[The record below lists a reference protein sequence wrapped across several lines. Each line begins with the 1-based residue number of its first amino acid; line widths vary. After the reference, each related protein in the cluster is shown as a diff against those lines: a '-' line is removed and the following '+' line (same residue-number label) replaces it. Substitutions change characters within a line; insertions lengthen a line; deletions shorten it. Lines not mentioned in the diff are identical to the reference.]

1 MGIAT
6 IANANRIADAQN
18 TSGAKTTGTVRY
30 VGSTVTGASDS
41 NFGLVPTS
49 PFATLQAA
57 INASTASVGD
67 TIYLMP
73 GHAETI
79 ATAGGITV
87 NVAGLTIIGLGVGT
101 NRPTFSFSATAS
113 TLLISAANT
122 IIRNIITIPSVDEV
136 VSAINVTGAS
146 CTLEA
151 VDVYTVTS
159 KQFIQWLL
167 TAATA
172 DNLTIKNC
180 VHWQPVAAASAQIWI
195 ELVGGANARI
205 MDNEFDILAAAS
217 ASSFCIRVST
227 ASTNTRITRNLI
239 CFRGASIVSPIS
251 LVTTSTGFITD
262 NRIGM
267 TSTSGTID
275 NIITGDTAFKF
286 NNLVMDVAGTAS
298 GLLVPAVGTLT

>member
-6 IANANRIADAQN
+6 ITNVQRAAVAQT
-18 TSGAKTTGTVRY
+18 TSAAKTTGTVRY

-41 NFGLVPTS
+41 NFGLKPQS

-57 INASTASVGD
+57 ITASTANVGD
-67 TIYLMP
+67 TIYIMP
-73 GHAETI
+73 GHAESI
-79 ATAGGITV
+79 SAAAGITV

-146 CTLEA
+146 CTLDA

-172 DNLTIKNC
+172 NNLTVMNC
-180 VHWQPVAAASAQIWI
+180 KHWQPVAAGSAQIWI
-195 ELVGGANARI
+195 ELVGGANAMI
-205 MDNEFDILAAAS
+205 IDNDIDILAAAS
-217 ASSFCIRVST
+217 ASSFCIRAST
-227 ASTNTRITRNLI
+227 ASTNTRISRNLI
-239 CFRGASIVSPIS
+239 CFRGASITSPIS
-251 LVTTSTGFITD
+251 LITTTTGFIND